1 MTLTPERLAELR
13 SKLNRMP
20 TKLDLNT
27 MWHATYGLLDEIDR
41 LRAVIRSTHS
51 EFCEGVER
59 LQRHLPGCKLYEIE
73 S

>member
-1 MTLTPERLAELR
+1 MTLTTERLAELR
-13 SKLNRMP
+13 AIYFRVPNVLA
-20 TKLDLNT
+20 LI
-27 MWHATYGLLDEIDR
+27 DEVER

-59 LQRHLPGCKLYEIE
+59 LQRHMPGCKLYEIE